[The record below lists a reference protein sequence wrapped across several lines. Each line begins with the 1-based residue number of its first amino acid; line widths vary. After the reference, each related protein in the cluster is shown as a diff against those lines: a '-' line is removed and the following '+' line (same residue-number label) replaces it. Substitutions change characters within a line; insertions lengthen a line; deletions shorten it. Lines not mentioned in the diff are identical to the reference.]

1 VSKFVEVGIE
11 YGTNNT
17 DLDARRLLRP
27 FFMTPDGSKALAT
40 KRYYDIFSWFI
51 TQFAFCF
58 VTTPFILL
66 TLPDSIRAWAAVWFY
81 AIIGVSIS
89 GAFTLSPGKRWVQ
102 RKLKARGQRPSM
114 QRQESFES
122 LAGATLGVPLD
133 PGVEFDEMVDEIVE
147 EVRKRRG
154 GNPLPNPAEV
164 RRQVERT
171 LSEKASAAREALA
184 PEGQKAK
191 AT

>member
-1 VSKFVEVGIE
+1 MTLRWITVLTI
-11 YGTNNT
+11 
-17 DLDARRLLRP
+17 LADARRLLRP
-27 FFMTPDGSKALAT
+27 FFLTPDGSKALPN
-40 KRYYDIFSWFI
+40 KRFYDIFSWFI
-51 TQFAFCF
+51 TQFDFCF

-66 TLPDSIRAWAAVWFY
+66 TLSDSIRAWAAVWFY

-89 GAFTLSPGKRWVQ
+89 GAFTLSPGKRWIQ
-102 RKLKARGQRPSM
+102 HKLKARGQRPSM
-114 QRQESFES
+114 HRQESLES

-154 GNPLPNPAEV
+154 GKPLPNPAEV

-171 LSEKASAAREALA
+171 LSEKANAAREAFA
-184 PEGQKAK
+184 TDGEKAK
-191 AT
+191 AQ

>member
-1 VSKFVEVGIE
+1 MLISIIALTILV
-11 YGTNNT
+11 
-17 DLDARRLLRP
+17 DARRLLRP
-27 FFMTPDGSKALAT
+27 FFMTPDGSKALAH

-66 TLPDSIRAWAAVWFY
+66 TLSDSIRAWAAVWFY

-89 GAFTLSPGKRWVQ
+89 GAFTLSPGKRWIQ

-114 QRQESFES
+114 HRQESHES

-154 GNPLPNPAEV
+154 GKPLPNPAEV

-171 LSEKASAAREALA
+171 LTDKATAAREAMA
-184 PEGQKAK
+184 PEGEKAK
-191 AT
+191 AK

>member
-1 VSKFVEVGIE
+1 MSEPVDVGIDQ
-11 YGTNNT
+11 GTNQTN
-17 DLDARRLLRP
+17 LDARRLLRP
-27 FFMTPDGSKALAT
+27 FFLTPDCSKALP
-40 KRYYDIFSWFI
+40 KRFYDIFSWFI

-66 TLPDSIRAWAAVWFY
+66 NLSDSIRAWAAVWFY

-89 GAFTLSPGKRWVQ
+89 GAFTLSPGKRWIQ
-102 RKLKARGQRPSM
+102 HKLKARGQRPSM
-114 QRQESFES
+114 HRQESLES
-122 LAGATLGVPLD
+122 MAGATLGVPLD

-154 GNPLPNPAEV
+154 GKPLPNPAEV

-171 LSEKASAAREALA
+171 LSEKVGAAKEALA
-184 PEGQKAK
+184 PEDAKAK
-191 AT
+191 